1 MMEDLFDLINT
12 EDGLSATITAEKT
25 GMRKGKFRL
34 VLRDVDA
41 DAIVHVVYSES
52 SDRLMKSAREFVN
65 GEL

>member
-1 MMEDLFDLINT
+1 MKALFELINKV
-12 EDGLSATITAEKT
+12 DGLLATVTAEKT

-34 VLRDVDA
+34 VLRDIDA